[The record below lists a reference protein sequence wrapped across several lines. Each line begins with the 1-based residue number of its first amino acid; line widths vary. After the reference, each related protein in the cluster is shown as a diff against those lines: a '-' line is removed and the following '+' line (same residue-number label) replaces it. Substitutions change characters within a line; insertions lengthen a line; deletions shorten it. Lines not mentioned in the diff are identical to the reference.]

1 MQIYS
6 TPQDGKTS
14 LGKLTHKST
23 TWSNLWATDSCR
35 TTLNCTTHWQMLM
48 ADEHFL
54 YLITE
59 WLSHLPV
66 SPHPTPSD
74 HDSSY
79 HIVFMVFTYCSRMP
93 WEAGA
98 AHSVTHIP
106 VTEPLQL
113 PSPVVEQQIPVVL
126 LFGQGV
132 EAVTHYDTAVML
144 SLWLWGPRAPTLP
157 DVGIATEPVV
167 WFREFVL
174 DTAAI
179 PGTVPEIHHH
189 TLSISHYVHNKTY
202 SQNSNF

>member
-1 MQIYS
+1 MTFPLACQPS
-6 TPQDGKTS
+6 
-14 LGKLTHKST
+14 
-23 TWSNLWATDSCR
+23 
-35 TTLNCTTHWQMLM
+35 
-48 ADEHFL
+48 
-54 YLITE
+54 
-59 WLSHLPV
+59 SH
-66 SPHPTPSD
+66 TISD

-79 HIVFMVFTYCSRMP
+79 HKVFMVFTYCSCMP
-93 WEAGA
+93 WDVGA

-144 SLWLWGPRAPTLP
+144 SLWLWGLRAPALP

-167 WFREFVL
+167 WFREFFL
-174 DTAAI
+174 DTVAI

-189 TLSISHYVHNKTY
+189 TLSISHYLCTIKLTVKILFSKGIKMTTFHTEQRGKEMQTY
-202 SQNSNF
+202 CIYRDILIHHQCEN